1 MSSILGREV
10 GIRQNRIRDRKYSGL
25 VALALAFLDS
35 HKTMAITT
43 TKMGEKARFANPE
56 GNECV

>member
-1 MSSILGREV
+1 M
-10 GIRQNRIRDRKYSGL
+10 RQSRIRDRKYSGL